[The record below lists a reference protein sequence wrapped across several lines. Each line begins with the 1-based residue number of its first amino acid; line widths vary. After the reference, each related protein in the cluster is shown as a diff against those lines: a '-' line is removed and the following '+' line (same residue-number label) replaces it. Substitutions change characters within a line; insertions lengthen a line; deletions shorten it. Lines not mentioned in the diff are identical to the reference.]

1 MKLQLRIIEGK
12 GSGVGIIEILQ
23 NKGQF
28 NKPIIGYISYDSE
41 EKKIFFID
49 ALLKGGKFGEV
60 I

>member
-41 EKKIFFID
+41 EKKKFFID
-49 ALLKGGKFGEV
+49 ALLKDGKFGEV

>member
-41 EKKIFFID
+41 EKKRFFID